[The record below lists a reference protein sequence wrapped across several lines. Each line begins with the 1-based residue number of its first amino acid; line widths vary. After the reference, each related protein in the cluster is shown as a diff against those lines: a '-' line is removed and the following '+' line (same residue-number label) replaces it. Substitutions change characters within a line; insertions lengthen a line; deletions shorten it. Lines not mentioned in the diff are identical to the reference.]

1 MNNDIKQNFLNR
13 LNILDFIVINFL
25 SSIILLLTNL
35 QILIMIKI
43 SYRNLEKENF

>member
-1 MNNDIKQNFLNR
+1 MNSNIKQNFLNR

>member
-1 MNNDIKQNFLNR
+1 MNSNTKQNFLNR

-43 SYRNLEKENF
+43 SYRNLEKEHF